1 MPRGACGDKEIR
13 RAERRSSTVSAPVA
27 PLAATHG
34 PTEKHREPALLAV
47 VQAVVEG
54 LRGRGQLLQV
64 GGAGAEPL
72 GSAGE
77 AINRTDFRVLILIV
91 IAALSLSSEP
101 LGSLLREIAHRRFER
116 SPILFLFG
124 VQFEAGLQ
132 RGDARVKEGRAVLR
146 TETTML
152 FPLGGIVRH
161 GKATADERRQ
171 SKRGRQRDHR
181 ERCFHGTNLLIV
193 RSETTR
199 TLDQRRVEV
208 Q

>member
-64 GGAGAEPL
+64 GGARAEPL

-77 AINRTDFRVLILIV
+77 AINWTDFRVPVLIV
-91 IAALSLSSEP
+91 VAALSPSSEP
-101 LGSLLREIAHRRFER
+101 LGSLPLEIAHRRFER
-116 SPILFLFG
+116 GPILLLFG

-132 RGDARVKEGRAVLR
+132 GGDARVKESGAVFR

-152 FPLGGIVRH
+152 FSLSGIVRH

-181 ERCFHGTNLLIV
+181 ERCFHGTNLLHACL
-193 RSETTR
+193 RTTR
-199 TLDQRRVEV
+199 TLVQRRAEV